1 MNESKH
7 TPGPWTVH
15 DASLGGTG
23 YVVHEICS
31 SDERTIATLETDCKD
46 DERDD
51 WSPVAIAA
59 NAQLMASAPDLLE
72 ALGKIAQ
79 AAERNA
85 PHLSNPAHR
94 STMEWF
100 GRKARAA
107 IAKATATN

>member
-31 SDERTIATLETDCKD
+31 SDKRTIATLETDCKD

-59 NAQLMASAPDLLE
+59 NAQLMASAPELLE
-72 ALGKIAQ
+72 ACKASIAEITGGSMFPESLTPGNTTPLQ
-79 AAERNA
+79 A
-85 PHLSNPAHR
+85 
-94 STMEWF
+94 M
-100 GRKARAA
+100 KDA
-107 IAKATATN
+107 IAKATETN